1 MHEYSIT
8 CSILEI
14 LKKIISENNLKKVK
28 KVNFQLS
35 KLSNI
40 EPESVKF
47 YFNFLNKDNEIFK
60 GARLYFKKINIKV
73 TCNDCNETYDLKSF
87 EVKCPNCFGRN
98 VDIANMDDFKI
109 MSVEA
114 D

>member
-14 LKKIISENNLKKVK
+14 LQKVIGENKLKKIK
-28 KVNFQLS
+28 KVNFHLS

-40 EPESVKF
+40 EPESIKF
-47 YFNFLNKDNEIFK
+47 YFNFLTKDDEIFK
-60 GARLYFKKINIKV
+60 GARLHFKKINIEV
-73 TCNDCNETYDLKSF
+73 RCNDCNETYDLKSF
-87 EVKCPNCFGRN
+87 EVKCPNCLGKN
-98 VDIANMDDFKI
+98 VNVVRMDDIKI
-109 MSVEA
+109 MSIEA

>member
-14 LKKIISENNLKKVK
+14 LQKVVGENNLKKVK

-47 YFNFLNKDNEIFK
+47 YFNFLTKDAEIFK

-73 TCNDCNETYDLKSF
+73 LCNDCSKTYDLKSF
-87 EVKCPNCFGRN
+87 EVRCPRCSGKN
-98 VDIANMDDFKI
+98 VNIVKMDDIKI

>member
-14 LKKIISENNLKKVK
+14 LQKVVDENNLKKVK
-28 KVNFQLS
+28 KINFQLS

-47 YFNFLNKDNEIFK
+47 YFNFLTKDDEIFK

-73 TCNDCNETYDLKSF
+73 ACNDCNETYDLKSF
-87 EVKCPNCFGRN
+87 EVKCPNCLGKN
-98 VDIANMDDFKI
+98 VNVVRMDDIKI
-109 MSVEA
+109 MSIEA